1 MAAKLEYDVSVKTE
15 NAKRKIKQDLSTVE
29 GGSIGDGR
37 SASGQG
43 AAASGQAAAAADKAA
58 RSLNSLST
66 SADKAAPSI
75 GRAVKAFAG
84 IGISMAASYAANA
97 LPEGSMARKAIGYGG
112 NILGGAVA
120 GGSIGSAIPGVGTV
134 AGAAIGGAA
143 GAGKTYL
150 ENSGQEKSAK
160 LDFFA
165 SELRHEKAMEWK
177 RQLQNL
183 TDLGDDPNSDIVL
196 QRLRDVHDEMDKK
209 KEAEAKLI
217 EDIKKYIE
225 NGEYYSADF
234 AKQSLAINRAQQ
246 EQLNDVEKGLDSKLK
261 DLDAD
266 EAKADRTSPTDALAR
281 IGGNMSD
288 GWNATI
294 DSLAKNTDKTNS
306 ILGRIERKMQKGGT
320 F

>member
-43 AAASGQAAAAADKAA
+43 TAASGQSAAAADKAA

-66 SADKAAPSI
+66 SADKAVPSI

-112 NILGGAVA
+112 NIIGGGIAGGAV
-120 GGSIGSAIPGVGTV
+120 GGPW
-134 AGAAIGGAA
+134 GAAIGAVA
-143 GAGKTYL
+143 GAGKTFL
-150 ENSGQEKSAK
+150 EDSGKEKSAK

-165 SELRHEKAMEWK
+165 SELRHKEAMTWK
-177 RQLQNL
+177 EQMQNL

-234 AKQSLAINRAQQ
+234 AKQPLAINRAQQ
-246 EQLNDVEKGLDSKLK
+246 EQPNNVEKGLDSKLK

-266 EAKADRTSPTDALAR
+266 EAKADRTPTSPTDALAR